1 MSENNESLQAK
12 LLGELGSIG
21 LAEVFETLGTKNRYG
36 WLTLKNQNE
45 EIVLYFQGDLVG
57 LVTLPEEKL
66 SYIPEK
72 LYYSNRI
79 SVEQYQAIIESED
92 PLGTLEELVDS
103 DTILNFLNTIYYDEI
118 CYLFSWTE
126 GYFEFVDQKP
136 GDEASPIGKLFEAE
150 TILLDAA
157 RRLDENK
164 EIDYV
169 ITDKHEIL
177 IHAVEQ
183 GIPEEMAALD
193 EPLGNVWHL
202 ANYKN
207 FQEVIA
213 FSYLSEFDSAKI
225 LATLYQENSL
235 RFLTDDELQ
244 HYASELEQQDNVM
257 EAEKCYR
264 LLLRRNPYN
273 NEACEALIHIN
284 EAAGNIE
291 VLEELYEQIASN
303 FISSDDPNFQ
313 VQGAFYLKRYSDLK
327 KDAPEGI
334 EARLHLLDMVV
345 NSNIDPEM
353 IGYAPVQDGRVLF
366 QYFRTQRKDQKAKQV
381 LQNLTKLAP
390 DDVSLRSELINV
402 YLDLNEKDAA
412 LEQYEHVMYL
422 QEISGNVAE
431 LRATYQ
437 RVLRLDP
444 RRKDIQQKF
453 DRLSAKQSGQKSAV
467 GKFLIAVLILGI
479 LAGGVYYIND
489 FLQQKQQSK
498 RQFTMQVEQL
508 IAKDMLRNVKQMV
521 LDSKILDQLEKDSFL
536 RKIQNKEE
544 MLLKKIDR
552 DFENAIVAKQG
563 GDLLK
568 SQEIL
573 AGILKIN
580 VAIEPDS
587 LKGMKDL
594 QREVKVSLAN
604 FDRDLKLAQQYEVEK
619 KYSAAIKLYLK
630 IWSMP
635 DYQRHPKRNTIK
647 LPIKLLNFDAKKADV
662 WVDSEKT
669 KVRNNVLR
677 LPPNFQKL
685 KLETD
690 GYAPYLFYNAFENNS
705 NDVEE
710 SNEGKVYPLKKPE
723 IRIVFKKETLWSYD
737 VNGIVEAAPCFGD
750 DKLYIAA
757 RDDNIYTIQS
767 LDSIPTESWQPF
779 KPNPLTSFSSSP
791 IFHNGILYLAG
802 NNYKLYAVKGK
813 YLYAR
818 YTLPSNALISAPVV
832 LSKDKKLVF
841 FTTENGA
848 IYAMPTLKNRTRN
861 WKPRWKKSLR
871 PARKLFAAVDGNEIF
886 VHAKNSHLYCFNAT
900 NGKTK
905 WRTAVEQSSDSVPSI
920 YRTRVYLG
928 GSNLLY
934 FIDRNNGKILN
945 KKRVKGRIAGKPAV
959 NSRGIFFGTSAFHIY
974 GISHRGKPL
983 WRQIR
988 ARDEFEHS
996 AVLNQDGVL
1005 YIACKNG
1012 VIYAIDSKTGKEV
1025 WKYSIE
1031 KVKKIE
1037 QKVTSPIVLVKDK
1050 LFVGSYK
1057 TIYAFSNN

>member
-1 MSENNESLQAK
+1 MSANNESLQAK

-21 LAEVFETLGTKNRYG
+21 LAEIFETLGTKNRYG
-36 WLTLKNQNE
+36 WLTLKNQEE

-79 SVEQYQAIIESED
+79 SAEQYQAIIESED

-103 DTILNFLNTIYYDEI
+103 ETILNFLNTIYYDEI

-164 EIDYV
+164 EIDSV
-169 ITDKHEIL
+169 IPDKHEVL
-177 IHAVEQ
+177 VHAVEQ
-183 GIPEEMAALD
+183 GIPAEMAALD

-202 ANYKN
+202 ANFKN

-225 LATLYQENSL
+225 LATLYQEGNL
-235 RFLTDDELQ
+235 RFLTDEELQ
-244 HYASELEQQDNVM
+244 AYARDLEQQDNVM

-284 EAAGNIE
+284 EAANNLE

-303 FISSDDPNFQ
+303 FISSDDPNFK

-327 KDAPEGI
+327 KDNIEGI

-345 NSNIDPEM
+345 NCNIDPEM
-353 IGYAPVQDGRVLF
+353 IGYDPLQDGRVLF
-366 QYFRTQRKDQKAKQV
+366 QFFRTQRQDQKSKQV
-381 LQNLTKLAP
+381 LENLTKLAP

-402 YLDLNEKDAA
+402 YLDLSEKDAA
-412 LEQYEHVMYL
+412 LQQYEHVMYL
-422 QEISGNVAE
+422 QERNGNLAE
-431 LRATYQ
+431 LQATYQ
-437 RVLRLDP
+437 RILRLDP
-444 RRKDIQQKF
+444 RRKDLQQKL
-453 DRLSAKQSGQKSAV
+453 DRLSAKQSGQKNALS
-467 GKFLIAVLILGI
+467 KLLIAVLILGI
-479 LAGGVYYIND
+479 VAGGVYYIND

-498 RQFTMQVEQL
+498 RQLNIQIEQL
-508 IAKDMLRNVKQMV
+508 IANEMLRNAKQMV

-536 RKIQNKEE
+536 RRIQNKEDI
-544 MLLKKIDR
+544 LLRKIDI

-563 GDLLK
+563 GDLFKSRDTLK
-568 SQEIL
+568 EIL
-573 AGILKIN
+573 KLNIS
-580 VAIEPDS
+580 IEPDT
-587 LKGMKDL
+587 LKSIRELL
-594 QREVKVSLAN
+594 QEVNINLTN
-604 FDRDLKLAQQYEVEK
+604 FDRDLKLAQQHEVEK
-619 KYSAAIKLYLK
+619 DYSSAIKLYLK
-630 IWSMP
+630 IWFMP
-635 DYQRHPKRNTIK
+635 AYQRHPQRDKIT
-647 LPIKLLNFDAKKADV
+647 LPIQLINFKPAKAEV
-662 WVDSEKT
+662 WVDGK
-669 KVRNNVLR
+669 KVKVQNNILR
-677 LPPNFQKL
+677 LPPSFQRL

-690 GYAPYLFYNAFENNS
+690 GYAPYLFYNAFES
-705 NDVEE
+705 RSSEVKE
-710 SNEGKVYPLKKPE
+710 SNEGAVHPLKTAE
-723 IRIVFKKETLWSYD
+723 IRITFKKESLWTYD
-737 VNGIVEAAPCFGD
+737 VGGIVEAAPCFGEN
-750 DKLYIAA
+750 KLYIAA
-757 RDDNIYTIQS
+757 RNDHIYTLHS

-779 KPNPLTSFSSSP
+779 HPNPLASFKSSP
-791 IFHNGILYLAG
+791 VFHDGILYLAG
-802 NNYKLYAVKGK
+802 NNYKLYAVKDR

-818 YTLPSNALISAPVV
+818 YSLPSSALISAPAV
-832 LSKDKKLVF
+832 LSKDKTMVF

-848 IYAMPTLKNRTRN
+848 IYAMPTLKNRTTS
-861 WKPRWKKSLR
+861 WKPIWRKSLR
-871 PARKLFAAVDGNEIF
+871 PARKLFAEVEEDNVFI
-886 VHAKNSHLYCFNAT
+886 HAKNSHLYCYT
-900 NGKTK
+900 NSGQEK
-905 WRTAVEQSSDSVPSI
+905 WKQKVDQSSDSIPSA
-920 YRTRVYLG
+920 YRSHVYLG

-934 FIDRNNGKILN
+934 YIDKNTGNIKY
-945 KKRVKGRIAGKPAV
+945 KRPVKGRIAGKPAV
-959 NSRGIFFGTSAFHIY
+959 NSSGIFFGTSAFYIY
-974 GISHRGKPL
+974 GLSHRGKLL
-983 WRQIR
+983 WRPIR

-996 AVLNQDGVL
+996 AVLNKKGVL

-1012 VIYAIDSKTGKEV
+1012 VIYAINSKTGKEI

-1031 KVKKIE
+1031 KTEKIE
-1037 QKVTSPIVLVKDK
+1037 QKVTSPIVLVRDK